1 MSASDHSAL
10 QNIRDFI
17 RYGASRFSEAG
28 LCFGHGTDNAL
39 DEAAWLVLY
48 ALQLPLTV
56 SGHWWDARLTPVEK
70 QRVMAVLDE
79 RIHTRKP
86 AAYITGE
93 AFFMG
98 LPFHVDERVLVP
110 RSPLAEPI
118 SDGFAP
124 WLEVDSVE
132 RVLDLCTGSGCIGI
146 ACAMVFDN
154 AQVDLADISDDA
166 LAVAQK
172 NIQRHGL
179 QDRVKTWQADVFQ
192 GLPATT
198 YDLIV
203 SNPPYVDAQDMA
215 ALTPEFRHEPAL
227 GLAAGEDGLDVVSRI
242 LAEAGVRL
250 SEQGVLVVEVGNSAP
265 AVEARWPDVPFVWL
279 EFSQGGEGVFLL
291 TADVVRAFFP

>member
-39 DEAAWLVLY
+39 DEAAWLVLC

-118 SDGFAP
+118 SDGFTP